1 MFEYFKTTIIY
12 LKSTEE
18 NNAFEQ
24 KKQGPELNN

>member
-24 KKQGPELNN
+24 KKRGLN

>member
-24 KKQGPELNN
+24 KKQGLN

>member
-1 MFEYFKTTIIY
+1 MFEYSKDNN

-24 KKQGPELNN
+24 KKQEPKLIN